1 MDIEITSFIF
11 FLYCVL
17 YLKNGYEI
25 MVLIKTI
32 FLSGISNYLLL
43 TDDDFFNIYDYDED
57 EVNPLYLYST
67 RVISSYILFEF
78 YYSVVELKKD
88 YILHSLLLFLS
99 IILVKYYHISHYMT
113 IAMVMQTSTI
123 FLMFIKKSILYKI
136 LFVST
141 FFIYRIVLF
150 PLYSYL
156 YYVNRYNEI
165 ISFTIN
171 VHQFVI
177 ILVFSMNGLNLY
189 WFHKIVKLIMKPKN
203 KIQI

>member
-1 MDIEITSFIF
+1 MDIEIASFIF
-11 FLYCVL
+11 FLYCIL
-17 YLKNGYEI
+17 YVKNGYET
-25 MVLIKTI
+25 MVLIKTT

-57 EVNPLYLYST
+57 EVNSLYLYST
-67 RVISSYILFEF
+67 RVISSYILFEI
-78 YYSVVELKKD
+78 YYSIIQFKKD

-99 IILVKYYHISHYMT
+99 IILVKYYHISHYIT

-136 LFVST
+136 LFTST

-156 YYVNRYNEI
+156 YYVNKFNEI
-165 ISFTIN
+165 MSLTIN

-177 ILVFSMNGLNLY
+177 ILVFSINSLNLY
-189 WFHKIVKLIMKPKN
+189 WFCKIVKLIMKPKTQ
-203 KIQI
+203 K

>member
-1 MDIEITSFIF
+1 MDIEIASFVF
-11 FLYCVL
+11 FLYCIL
-17 YLKNGYEI
+17 YVKNGYET

-43 TDDDFFNIYDYDED
+43 TDDDFFNIYNYDED
-57 EVNPLYLYST
+57 EVNSLYLYST

-113 IAMVMQTSTI
+113 IAMIMQTSTI

-136 LFVST
+136 LFAST

-165 ISFTIN
+165 MSLTIN

-189 WFHKIVKLIMKPKN
+189 WFHKIVKLIMKPK
-203 KIQI
+203 K

>member
-11 FLYCVL
+11 FLYCIL
-17 YLKNGYEI
+17 YVKNGYET

-43 TDDDFFNIYDYDED
+43 NDDDFFNIYDYDED
-57 EVNPLYLYST
+57 EVNSLYLYST
-67 RVISSYILFEF
+67 RVISSYILFEI
-78 YYSVVELKKD
+78 YYSIIQFKKD

-136 LFVST
+136 LFAST

-165 ISFTIN
+165 MSLTIN

-177 ILVFSMNGLNLY
+177 ILVFSINSLNLY
-189 WFHKIVKLIMKPKN
+189 WFCKIVKLIMKPKTQ
-203 KIQI
+203 K

>member
-1 MDIEITSFIF
+1 MNIEITSFVF
-11 FLYCVL
+11 FLYCIL
-17 YLKNGYEI
+17 YVKNGYKT
-25 MVLIKTI
+25 MVLVKTI

-43 TDDDFFNIYDYDED
+43 NDDDFFNIYNYDED
-57 EVNPLYLYST
+57 EVNSLYLYST

-165 ISFTIN
+165 MSLTIN

-177 ILVFSMNGLNLY
+177 ILVFSINSLNLY
-189 WFHKIVKLIMKPKN
+189 WFCKIVKLIMKPKTQ
-203 KIQI
+203 K